1 MKFFILLALLAL
13 FVFEQSTAQLSFYQ
27 CSYNNGQVIETGYPT
42 RPMTAAEKQQ
52 MVVYEKQW
60 DQWRVQVALAF
71 TNVRTIR
78 LQFDLFMKGAAKM
91 PSVPVVP
98 CFCRKVV
105 IVTGSSNGIG
115 RGTAIFFAKAGAKVT
130 ITGRNAA
137 TLAVTKQLCLSA
149 GAKDSE
155 ILELIGDVTDDS
167 FLERLVSTTVEKFG
181 RIDVL
186 VNNAGGVSF
195 ANYGKMITDYPIAE
209 LDEMFAINVKPVLRL
224 SQLAAPHLEKTK
236 GAIVNVSGALHK
248 QLSPMPCMAA
258 AKGALD
264 QITIQMAGS
273 LIKKGIRVNSV
284 NPGVV
289 ATNFAV
295 AAGAPK
301 EMMEQMMAAMA
312 ANPVIPLGR
321 VECPMISERKMSFF
335 AGKVVIFTGSS
346 KGIGRDTAALFAK
359 QGAKVTGRSATSL
372 EETKQQLLKAGAKE
386 EDILEVHS

>member
-60 DQWRVQVALAF
+60 DQWRV
-71 TNVRTIR
+71 
-78 LQFDLFMKGAAKM
+78 QFDLFMKGAAKM

-312 ANPVIPLGR
+312 ANPIILFLADRSQSEILVGHSVIADG
-321 VECPMISERKMSFF
+321 
-335 AGKVVIFTGSS
+335 G
-346 KGIGRDTAALFAK
+346 
-359 QGAKVTGRSATSL
+359 VT
-372 EETKQQLLKAGAKE
+372 LKSVMFP
-386 EDILEVHS
+386 DS